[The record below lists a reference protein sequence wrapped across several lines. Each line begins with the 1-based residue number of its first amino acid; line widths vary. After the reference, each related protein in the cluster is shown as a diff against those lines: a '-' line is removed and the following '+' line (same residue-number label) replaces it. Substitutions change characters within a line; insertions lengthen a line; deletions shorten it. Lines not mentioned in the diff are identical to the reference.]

1 MINRCPRDYAFAS
14 DSAGRART
22 GRGAFRGVVAGVP
35 YGARVDETEF
45 DIRTAMAESV
55 RSRAGAWALVRGFAA
70 YWGEPLG
77 PDDGFADAELD
88 AAERRLGLRLP
99 AALREAYRLFG
110 RRADLTSNHDV
121 LLTPDELYVL
131 DGALVYRAENQGCA
145 HWGVL
150 LDDVEREDPPTVIR
164 PDLADKSRERWEPWE
179 ERLSTAAAVMAMT
192 EKLLED
198 DELTDFVD
206 SPDELPDGFRELP
219 ALGRG
224 CRWYRGPDVLVSVVE
239 DAWMTARARTPEALE
254 ALYEAVPGDWLGE

>member
-1 MINRCPRDYAFAS
+1 M
-14 DSAGRART
+14 
-22 GRGAFRGVVAGVP
+22 
-35 YGARVDETEF
+35 DETEF
-45 DIRTAMAESV
+45 DIRAAMAESV
-55 RSRAGAWALVRGFAA
+55 RGRAGSWALVRGFAA

-77 PDDGFADAELD
+77 PDDGFPDDELD
-88 AAERRLGLRLP
+88 AAEQRLALRLP

-150 LDDVEREDPPTVIR
+150 LGDVGHEDPPTVMR
-164 PDLADKSRERWEPWE
+164 LDLADKSREHWEPWE
-179 ERLSTAAAVMAMT
+179 ERFSTAAAVMAMA

-198 DELTDFVD
+198 DELTDVSD
-206 SPDELPDGFRELP
+206 LGDELRDGLRELP

-224 CRWYRGPDVLVSVVE
+224 CRWYQGPDVLVSVVE

-254 ALYEAVPGDWLGE
+254 ALYEAVPGDWSGE

>member
-1 MINRCPRDYAFAS
+1 M
-14 DSAGRART
+14 
-22 GRGAFRGVVAGVP
+22 
-35 YGARVDETEF
+35 DETEF
-45 DIRTAMAESV
+45 DIRAAMAESE
-55 RSRAGAWALVRGFAA
+55 RDRAGSWALVGGFAA

-77 PDDGFADAELD
+77 PDDGFPAAELD

-121 LLTPDELYVL
+121 LLTPDELFVL
-131 DGALVYRAENQGCA
+131 DGALVYRTENQGCA

-150 LDDVEREDPPTVIR
+150 LGGLEQEDPPTVMR
-164 PDLADKSRERWEPWE
+164 LDLADKAQECWEPWE
-179 ERLSTAAAVMAMT
+179 ERFSTAAAVMAMT

-198 DELTDFVD
+198 HELTDFVESED
-206 SPDELPDGFRELP
+206 RLPDGFEELP

-224 CRWYRGPDVLVSVVE
+224 CRWYRGPEVLVSVVE
-239 DAWMTARARTPEALE
+239 DAWMTARARTPQALA

>member
-1 MINRCPRDYAFAS
+1 M
-14 DSAGRART
+14 
-22 GRGAFRGVVAGVP
+22 P

-45 DIRTAMAESV
+45 DIRAAMAESL
-55 RSRAGAWALVRGFAA
+55 RSRAGSWALVSGFAA

-77 PDDGFADAELD
+77 PDDGFEDAELD
-88 AAERRLGLRLP
+88 AAEHRLGLRLP

-110 RRADLTSNHDV
+110 RRADLTSNQDV

-150 LDDVEREDPPTVIR
+150 LGDVDREDPPTVFR
-164 PDLADKSRERWEPWE
+164 LDLADPSQERWEPWE
-179 ERLSTAAAVMAMT
+179 ERFSTAAAVMAMT

-198 DELTDFVD
+198 HELADFIE
-206 SPDELPDGFRELP
+206 SEDELPDGFEELP

-239 DAWMTARARTPEALE
+239 DAWTAGRARTPEALE